1 MSTDAG
7 QAPAPPV
14 IRPTRLDDAADL
26 ERVRLLFERNGYPR
40 SAGEV
45 GWIYEPVAGEAPHAA
60 LAEVGDAVAALYATV
75 PARFQC
81 DGQPLSGA
89 QSLDTMVDER
99 FRGLGL
105 FTRMARDVYGGMAA
119 QGVSMVFGFPNG
131 NSFHGFVSKLKWSS
145 LDPVPF
151 LFRPLDIGYAL
162 AKIRP
167 WLGRLAPFRLPLFGR
182 KGGSKLLA
190 ALPPASEVD
199 SLWRGFSDLVNVARV
214 RDHAFL
220 EKRYARHPRARYRY
234 RACYH
239 GDALAGLAI
248 YCMEEKHGGR
258 VGYVME
264 LMCLPGAGQL
274 AGALLADTL
283 RDMRDDGCNGALAW
297 CFSHSPY
304 HASFLR
310 QGFLPLPTRLRP
322 VELHFG
328 VLGLSDAAPAAL
340 GQRDQWYLSYSDS
353 DTV

>member
-1 MSTDAG
+1 MSSDAG
-7 QAPAPPV
+7 QGPAPPV
-14 IRPTRLDDAADL
+14 IRPTRLDSAADL

-40 SAGEV
+40 SAAEV
-45 GWIYEPVAGEAPHAA
+45 AWIYQPVAGEAPHAA
-60 LAEVGDAVAALYATV
+60 LAESEDKVAALYATV

-81 DGQPLSGA
+81 DGQPLLGA
-89 QSLDTMVDER
+89 QSLDTMVDAD

-105 FTRMARDVYGGMAA
+105 FTKMARDVYAAMSA

-131 NSFHGFVSKLKWSS
+131 NSFHGFVSKLKWTS

-151 LFRPLDIGYAL
+151 LFRPIDLGYAL
-162 AKIRP
+162 GKVRP
-167 WLGRLAPFRLPLFGR
+167 WLGRLAPFRLPVFGA
-182 KGGSKLLA
+182 KGKSKALA
-190 ALPPASEVD
+190 TLPPAGEVD
-199 SLWRGFSDLVNVARV
+199 ALWQGFSTLVNVARV

-220 EKRYARHPRARYRY
+220 DRRYVRHPRAVYHY
-234 RACYH
+234 RACYR
-239 GDALAGLAI
+239 GDVLAGLVI
-248 YCMEEKHGGR
+248 YCIEDKHGGR

-264 LMCLPGAGQL
+264 LMCLPD
-274 AGALLADTL
+274 AGALATSLLADTL
-283 RDMRDDGCNGALAW
+283 KDMRGQRCSGALAW

-328 VLGLSDAAPAAL
+328 VLALAPGAPVSL
-340 GQRDQWYLSYSDS
+340 GQREAWHLSYSDS